1 MDAGLLPV
9 KRFSRA
15 KRRLGGEL
23 EPHERLL
30 VARALWEDALDLCER
45 SGFLRWWVVSDD
57 PEVISEAA
65 THGLDWVRDRGAGLN
80 EALSEGIEAVNSAGA
95 ASVTVLPCD
104 LPLGRPDDLRDLL
117 DTGATSD
124 VVVVPSGRDGGTNGL
139 HLRPPDLLPPQFG
152 PASLEAHLALAR
164 RLGYRC
170 SILSLPRLALDIDT
184 PGDLRA
190 LLARPP
196 EEDGRTA
203 RLLRALRPGSSGP
216 SGPPSPVTVRPNP
229 PSAPRRA

>member
-15 KRRLGGEL
+15 KRRLGDEL
-23 EPHERLL
+23 EPHERLS
-30 VARALWEDALDLCER
+30 VARALWEDAMDLCER

-65 THGLDWVRDRGAGLN
+65 RRGLDWVRDRGMGLN
-80 EALSEGIEAVNSAGA
+80 EALAGGIEAVNAAGA
-95 ASVTVLPCD
+95 TSVTVLPCD
-104 LPLGRPDDLRDLL
+104 LPLARADDLRDLL

-139 HLRPPDLLPPQFG
+139 YLRPPGLLPPQFG
-152 PASLEAHLALAR
+152 PASLEAHLSLAR
-164 RLGYRC
+164 RRGYRC

-184 PGDLRA
+184 PVDVGA
-190 LLARPP
+190 LLTRPP

-203 RLLRALRPGSSGP
+203 RLLRALRQGSNP
-216 SGPPSPVTVRPNP
+216 SKPPSPGTVTPNP
-229 PSAPRRA
+229 PSAPPRA